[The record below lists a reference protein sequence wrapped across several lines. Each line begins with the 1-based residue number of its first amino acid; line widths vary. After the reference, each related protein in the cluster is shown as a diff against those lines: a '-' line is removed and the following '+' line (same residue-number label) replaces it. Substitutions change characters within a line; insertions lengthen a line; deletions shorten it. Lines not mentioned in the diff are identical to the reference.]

1 MSKSD
6 WKEIDLNGA
15 FIKEHTISTK
25 GNEWSIRKTI
35 SFCEE
40 NNIRHDVYEK
50 DCALCVIWQHGHST
64 VEVYGKD
71 DNDNYAVLEFK
82 NVLEWHQIIQKVHN
96 SSIVYPFYVLHI
108 KDYAVVLNLKT
119 LRFIPISNESRILPM
134 DFTFHRNCYERDK
147 TQLFMC
153 DYMEHLWI
161 DNILY
166 NDKLIE
172 CVSLYKDYKLL
183 DIHYYYIAVD
193 DNMCIRIFRL
203 NPEYRGKFTLI
214 DVPYKCYSRGIYD
227 SACLF
232 LDETISYSVNWYAP
246 FNVLSGKFAINIEK
260 IQSEYKNRKR
270 VYIED
275 DYDLINDGLD
285 GEADA
290 YWNID

>member
-1 MSKSD
+1 
-6 WKEIDLNGA
+6 
-15 FIKEHTISTK
+15 
-25 GNEWSIRKTI
+25 
-35 SFCEE
+35 
-40 NNIRHDVYEK
+40 
-50 DCALCVIWQHGHST
+50 
-64 VEVYGKD
+64 
-71 DNDNYAVLEFK
+71 
-82 NVLEWHQIIQKVHN
+82 
-96 SSIVYPFYVLHI
+96 
-108 KDYAVVLNLKT
+108 
-119 LRFIPISNESRILPM
+119 
-134 DFTFHRNCYERDK
+134 
-147 TQLFMC
+147 MC

-203 NPEYRGKFTLI
+203 NPEYGGKFTLI
-214 DVPYKCYSRGIYD
+214 DVPYKCYSWGIYD